1 MSSKRININGEDNRD
16 ELSAEDQELF
26 KSAWETA
33 RANHGNT
40 FTFYLPGM
48 IRYGQERGK
57 YPAISITGNQCELL
71 CEHCKGKLLEPM
83 LKAEDPVHLKEMCHQ
98 FASNGAHGILL
109 TGGSDQKG
117 RLPWKQYGKAIKK
130 IKEETGLFISAHT
143 GFIDPAAAT
152 LLKQAGVTQA
162 LIDVMGDEETATRV
176 YHLSSLE
183 QVIDSLEHI
192 KKSGLEL
199 IPHII
204 AGLHYGSIKAEYEAL
219 EIIRQHQP
227 KALVIVVLTPLAE
240 TPMANVSPPS
250 PVEIGRLIAK
260 ARLMMP
266 EVPIS
271 LGCERPRNRDGWMME
286 KLAIRAGANRMAVW
300 SDVAIQTAKSL
311 GLKSRFQATCCSL
324 DYRPGFSATGP
335 ESL

>member
-26 KSAWETA
+26 KGAWETA

-83 LKAEDPVHLKEMCHQ
+83 IKTTNPDELIRITQRLAK
-98 FASNGAHGILL
+98 NGAYGILL
-109 TGGSDQKG
+109 TGGADRKG
-117 RLPWKQYGKAIKK
+117 RLPWGKFSAAIER
-130 IKEETGLFISAHT
+130 IYRETPLYISAHT
-143 GFIDPAAAT
+143 GFPDYRTCII
-152 LLKQAGVTQA
+152 LKKAGITQA
-162 LIDVMGDEETATRV
+162 LIDVMGDEGVATRV
-176 YHLSSLE
+176 YHLSGLKKVHGALQS
-183 QVIDSLEHI
+183 I

-199 IPHII
+199 VPHIV
-204 AGLHYGSIKAEYEAL
+204 AGLCYGNIDAEYKAL
-219 EIIRQHQP
+219 EIICSYKP
-227 KALVIVVLTPLAE
+227 TALVIVVLTPLKG
-240 TPMANVSPPS
+240 TPMARVSPPL
-250 PVEIGRLIAK
+250 PLEIGRLIAK
-260 ARLMMP
+260 ARLLMP
-266 EVPIS
+266 DVPIS
-271 LGCERPRNRDGWMME
+271 LGCERPRNRDGLQME
-286 KLAIRAGANRMAVW
+286 RLAIQAGATRMAVW